1 MDVAARFQTDC
12 LISAPDDAVAVSD
25 VSTAAVLWAQREG
38 LDADARGIL
47 SELRKRF
54 GKRYTVR
61 KVEGKSVRVFTGV
74 RLLDVLPARS
84 GVTVS
89 AA

>member
-1 MDVAARFQTDC
+1 VAARFQADR
-12 LISAPDDAVAVSD
+12 LVPAPDEAVAVAD
-25 VSTAAVLWAQREG
+25 VSTAAIVWAQREG

-61 KVEGKSVRVFTGV
+61 KVGGKNVRVFTGV
-74 RLLDVLPARS
+74 RLLDALPARS

-89 AA
+89 AE